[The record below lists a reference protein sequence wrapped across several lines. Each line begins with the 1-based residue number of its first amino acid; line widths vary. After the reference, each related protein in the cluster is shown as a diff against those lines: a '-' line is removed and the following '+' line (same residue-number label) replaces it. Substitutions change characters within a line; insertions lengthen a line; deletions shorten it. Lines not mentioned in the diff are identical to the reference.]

1 MIGYR
6 TDFMAPARFSLRPVG
21 FVAVLSAFLLSA
33 CGDPTE
39 ELRGWTEQQ
48 RKDVHP
54 KVSKLEKPQK
64 FEPATYE
71 QVSSVDPFSTQKL
84 AVAVK
89 QESRQPNSLLAPE
102 MNRRKEPLEAYPL
115 DALRMMGSLMRSS
128 GQYVAIIRADNLN
141 FTVTVGNYIGQNF
154 GKITRV
160 TETEVALREIVQ
172 DPAGEWVERIS
183 SLQLQEQSQEK
194 SR

>member
-1 MIGYR
+1 MSVLV
-6 TDFMAPARFSLRPVG
+6 DNRFRGWLRHSYFGKGAVVLVSL
-21 FVAVLSAFLLSA
+21 LLTA

-48 RKDVHP
+48 RKDVRP

-71 QVSSVDPFSTQKL
+71 QISSVDPFSTQKL

-128 GQYVAIIRADNLN
+128 GQYVAILRADNLN
-141 FTVTVGNYIGQNF
+141 FTVMVGNYIGQNF

-160 TETEVALREIVQ
+160 TETEVTLREIVQ
-172 DPAGEWVERIS
+172 DPAGEWVERVS

>member
-1 MIGYR
+1 MSIRVDIHSPTRFWRFFPAGGSVILIG
-6 TDFMAPARFSLRPVG
+6 
-21 FVAVLSAFLLSA
+21 LLLTA

-39 ELRGWTEQQ
+39 ELRSWTEQQ
-48 RKDVHP
+48 RKDVRP
-54 KVSKLEKPQK
+54 KVSKLEKPPK

-128 GQYVAIIRADNLN
+128 GQYVAILKADNLN

-160 TETEVALREIVQ
+160 TETEVTLREIVQ